1 MSGLSVRL
9 HSPGTSEDFLE
20 IQNPS
25 LEASHCMF
33 QDRGDTYDST
43 GLFQTPTTSAP
54 SLVTH
59 STQTLAEIL
68 STAIHHHHYLQC
80 LQRLALMMFPASAW
94 PLRQHHHP
102 AIGGNSA
109 FPKQPNGFSPSKPL
123 NLRKIPIHWVPSS
136 PLSSSASHKL
146 EVSRKH
152 LAVLLLNE
160 GRGAG
165 YLRVQQF
172 HFIHSVLSYFH
183 DHASVPSA
191 GAPALHSGL

>member
-1 MSGLSVRL
+1 MASASLPRLALHHLPLCSMASEPLGVRGGLLSGLSVCL

-25 LEASHCMF
+25 LEASHCMS
-33 QDRGDTYDST
+33 QDRGDTYNST
-43 GLFQTPTTSAP
+43 GLFQTPTTSTP

-102 AIGGNSA
+102 AIGGNSG
-109 FPKQPNGFSPSKPL
+109 FPKHSPM
-123 NLRKIPIHWVPSS
+123 
-136 PLSSSASHKL
+136 ASHPQ
-146 EVSRKH
+146 S
-152 LAVLLLNE
+152 
-160 GRGAG
+160 
-165 YLRVQQF
+165 
-172 HFIHSVLSYFH
+172 
-183 DHASVPSA
+183 P
-191 GAPALHSGL
+191 